1 MNVASV
7 LNLWKSNRATEHPFL
22 GRSGVRYSLVLL
34 IHFSDPI
41 SDVEEIKAKPR
52 RVLKSSP
59 ILSDCS
65 FERTGSA
72 SSDQRPQKQQP
83 FLYDMSKN
91 KQKVPFLFPRP
102 YKCVASC
109 IQDGRRRNRTQA
121 RDTQRKNHSV
131 VIPNPFT
138 LYMTVYLISKA

>member
-7 LNLWKSNRATEHPFL
+7 LNLWKSSRAIEHPFL

-34 IHFSDPI
+34 IHFSDPTCNT
-41 SDVEEIKAKPR
+41 EENDAKPR
-52 RVLKSSP
+52 RVLNSSP

-91 KQKVPFLFPRP
+91 KQKVPFLFPR
-102 YKCVASC
+102 
-109 IQDGRRRNRTQA
+109 
-121 RDTQRKNHSV
+121 
-131 VIPNPFT
+131 
-138 LYMTVYLISKA
+138 LY

>member
-41 SDVEEIKAKPR
+41 SDVEIKAKPR
-52 RVLKSSP
+52 RELNSSP

-72 SSDQRPQKQQP
+72 SSDQQRQQQQP

-102 YKCVASC
+102 C
-109 IQDGRRRNRTQA
+109 
-121 RDTQRKNHSV
+121 
-131 VIPNPFT
+131 
-138 LYMTVYLISKA
+138 